1 MKKIILSSLFLCCV
15 FFASATAKE
24 DLKITPKAKVEN
36 KKPQWEIRFSC
47 DGGNTWGTF
56 GNFNSAA
63 EAQAWLDA
71 HPGQLC
77 AWAN

>member
-1 MKKIILSSLFLCCV
+1 MKKIMLASMLLCSV
-15 FFASATAKE
+15 FFASATVKA
-24 DLKITPKAKVEN
+24 DLKIASKLKIEN
-36 KKPQWEIRFSC
+36 NKPQWEIRFSC
-47 DGGNTWGTF
+47 DGGTTWGTF
-56 GNFNSAA
+56 GTFNSQA